1 MQASDKNCVTQ
12 VDVFR
17 ANKLVDQLH
26 KALEQ
31 AQQAGNQGSAELVA
45 SLQAELERQAG
56 IIGELRAQL
65 RASSD
70 AQEEL
75 RRQAVSLVEAQAHM
89 AAEQRNVVEGPPIVV
104 AMLHAQ
110 LLEKVHSRSTC
121 LKNMSCSSFCIS
133 TCSIFLQF
141 KETSCTICRALLLSA
156 YHALCI
162 AFEADCLCS
171 VTCVR
176 CCFF

>member
-1 MQASDKNCVTQ
+1 MQ
-12 VDVFR
+12 VDVSR

-26 KALEQ
+26 AALEQ
-31 AQQAGNQGSAELVA
+31 AKQAGNQGSAELIA

-75 RRQAVSLVEAQAHM
+75 RRQTVSLVEAQAQM
-89 AAEQRNVVEGPPIVV
+89 AAEQRNVVDGPPVVV

-110 LLEKVHSRSTC
+110 LLEKVYTTCRIDRAKIIGARHRKVHSFMLASLRGPTC
-121 LKNMSCSSFCIS
+121 IPHGPCM
-133 TCSIFLQF
+133 
-141 KETSCTICRALLLSA
+141 
-156 YHALCI
+156 
-162 AFEADCLCS
+162 
-171 VTCVR
+171 
-176 CCFF
+176 